1 MHDKLWH
8 PKHLWGNLI
17 GARLIRTGLIRMG
30 LIGTG
35 MLFSSLAMADTVQL
49 AVEKI
54 AGNPD
59 GQVQSWYVLKG
70 DTVSDKALSVSL
82 PERANMAK
90 EPQKFR
96 LFHINDLH
104 GHLVDFHRKGDTHRL
119 AQISKIVKQ
128 ARRKAAEA
136 KENILFLSLGDEH
149 IGTVWDELLGS
160 LADDFQMSA
169 PYHALSKAGVD
180 IAVVGNHELDKGS
193 KLFAKAIRQDAA
205 FPVLTANLA
214 GSKYEMPW
222 VQAAVADINGARL
235 GFIGVTSVI
244 DTYLETERDPGLK
257 GYDPA
262 LVAQRVAKALGNQVD
277 ALIILSHV
285 GYNGP
290 LPDGQSKKYD
300 LKIGDQEIAAA
311 IAKVTTVPTL
321 LFGGHTHT
329 VLNKDGLDQT
339 AILSGI
345 PTLQAGE
352 YGKFVGDVSFVLSA
366 DQQKSEISE
375 ITASLHA
382 TKGRKTETE
391 ADLDLDLQRK
401 ILDPLKAKLDQRL
414 EMPIGQVIDV
424 PYLADQ
430 PTVEVRYHDEV
441 AMANFMN
448 DAVVTRS
455 KNWPTGEVDFAAFNA
470 TGMRGVDLEGDLTF
484 AEWYKVMPYADEIL
498 VYDLSGAQI
507 KEIIEDNAKRIVRPE
522 EYKKNGGTLSPDSFI
537 SRGFLH
543 FSSGI
548 RYQIELGQNVY
559 ETKSVNITLNGKPI
573 EQQLDQRF
581 KIVLNSYISAGREGY
596 AGRNIKG
603 LPDDLTG
610 INMKELRKVHARNTY
625 LVYRGQIIDYIREE
639 AKGQVSAATGA
650 KLDGRLKIIK

>member
-1 MHDKLWH
+1 MYDRLFRL
-8 PKHLWGNLI
+8 KHSCTCLI
-17 GARLIRTGLIRMG
+17 GAS

-35 MLFSSLAMADTVQL
+35 MMLSSFSIAEAAELT
-49 AVEKI
+49 VEKI
-54 AGNPD
+54 SGNPD
-59 GQVQSWYVLKG
+59 GQVQNWYVLKG
-70 DTVSDKALSVSL
+70 DTVSGDPLSVSL
-82 PERANMAK
+82 PARTTPAK
-90 EPQKFR
+90 GSQKFR

-128 ARRKAAEA
+128 ARAKAVNSQ
-136 KENILFLSLGDEH
+136 ENILFLSLGDEH

-160 LADDFQMSA
+160 SAEDFQMSA

-214 GSKYEMPW
+214 GSKYQMPW

-262 LVAQRVAKALGNQVD
+262 IISQRVAKALGDQVD

-300 LKIGDQEIAAA
+300 LKVGDQEIAAA

-352 YGKFVGDVSFVLSA
+352 YGKFVGEVTFALSS
-366 DQQKSEISE
+366 DSNMSEISDM
-375 ITASLHA
+375 TARLHA

-391 ADLDLDLQRK
+391 SDLDLDLQRN

-424 PYLADQ
+424 PYLADA

-455 KNWPTGEVDFAAFNA
+455 KNWPTGQVDFAAFNA

-507 KEIIEDNAKRIVRPE
+507 KKIIEGNAKRIVRPE
-522 EYKKNGGTLSPDSFI
+522 EYKKNGGTLSPDGFI

-548 RYQIELGQNVY
+548 RYQIELGKNVY
-559 ETKSVNITLNGKPI
+559 ETKSINITLNGKPI
-573 EQQLDQRF
+573 EQQLDQKF
-581 KIVLNSYISAGREGY
+581 KMVLNSYISAGREGY
-596 AGRNIKG
+596 AGGNIKG
-603 LPDDLTG
+603 LPDDLRG
-610 INMKELRKVHARNTY
+610 INMKELRKAHARNTY

-639 AKGQVSAATGA
+639 AKGRVSVATGA
-650 KLDGRLKIIK
+650 KLDGRLQVMK